1 MTVLT
6 FLAAWA
12 LRSAVVGIAAAVLLG
27 LFRVKDP
34 AVRLAAWTT
43 VLFGSL
49 LIPALN
55 MTLPA
60 VSLPEVPGYDAP
72 TAAARSLDAGNFAT
86 RRPAAQLP
94 KMAVSRQ
101 PAGRPALLLAVYS
114 LGAGFLLLR
123 LVTGLFLS
131 RRLIRR
137 SRPTGRCLAGGL
149 PIHDSSDLTVPAALG
164 PFRPLVVL
172 PRDWREW
179 DAAKLEA
186 ILAHEQSHVRRHD
199 PAVQLLSA
207 LHRALLWF
215 SPLNWWMHNRIVRL
229 AEEASDDAA
238 LAATKD
244 RVSYAETL
252 LQFIERGMQ
261 ATHWEGVAMARYGKA
276 DDRIH
281 RILDGTAI
289 SRGVTRI
296 GLATILAL
304 GAAVVFLAAAAIP
317 GQAQAPLA
325 PVAPAAPGAPEAPQ
339 APASGARDGSKVTRY
354 LIVSGDSMNGSW
366 DSRDERRFKEWR
378 SKYGPHY
385 AWFRQD
391 GRDYI
396 VSDSRT
402 MTQFEDAM
410 APQREVNRRQSVVND
425 HQGEVNRMQ
434 GDVNGHQADV
444 NRAQAEVNRQQGLVN
459 EGNGA
464 QSRVNE
470 LQSEVNRKQGAVNA
484 EQDKVNRQQDGV
496 NREQD
501 TVNQAQD
508 RANALIEKALQA
520 VFDSARWQGLA
531 HEVR

>member
-1 MTVLT
+1 MDRGPVRLTADPGAQYDSARGESAGAGLRRASRAQPRFRQPRDSPASRAITEDGRIAPSCPLAGAAFGSVLT
-6 FLAAWA
+6 
-12 LRSAVVGIAAAVLLG
+12 GTG
-27 LFRVKDP
+27 LP
-34 AVRLAAWTT
+34 
-43 VLFGSL
+43 
-49 LIPALN
+49 
-55 MTLPA
+55 
-60 VSLPEVPGYDAP
+60 
-72 TAAARSLDAGNFAT
+72 
-86 RRPAAQLP
+86 
-94 KMAVSRQ
+94 
-101 PAGRPALLLAVYS
+101 
-114 LGAGFLLLR
+114 LLR
-123 LVTGLFLS
+123 LVTGLLLS
-131 RRLIRR
+131 RRLIRG
-137 SRPTGRCLAGGL
+137 SRPTGRCLEGGS

-179 DAAKLEA
+179 DAVKLEA

-199 PAVQLLSA
+199 PVVQLLSA
-207 LHRALLWF
+207 FHRALLWF
-215 SPLNWWMHNRIVRL
+215 SPLSWWMHNRIVRL

-276 DDRIH
+276 DVRIH
-281 RILDGTAI
+281 RILDGAVI
-289 SRGVTRI
+289 PRGVTRF

-304 GAAVVFLAAAAIP
+304 GAAVLFLAAAAIP

-325 PVAPAAPGAPEAPQ
+325 PMAPVAPAAPQ
-339 APASGARDGSKVTRY
+339 APALGARDESKVTRY
-354 LIVSGDSMNGSW
+354 LIVSGGSMNGAW

-396 VSDSRT
+396 VTDSHT
-402 MTQFEDAM
+402 MAQFEDAM
-410 APQREVNRRQSVVND
+410 APQREVNRCQSVVNS
-425 HQGEVNRMQ
+425 HQAEVNRMQ
-434 GDVNGHQADV
+434 GEVNGHQADV

-459 EGNGA
+459 EGSGA

-484 EQDKVNRQQDGV
+484 EQDQVNRQQGVV

-501 TVNQAQD
+501 AVNQAQD
-508 RANALIEKALQA
+508 RASAEIDKALQA
-520 VFDSARWQGLA
+520 VFDSARRQGLP

>member
-1 MTVLT
+1 MTILM
-6 FLAAWA
+6 FLAAWG
-12 LRSAVVGIAAAVLLG
+12 LRSAVVAIAAAVLLW

-34 AVRLAAWTT
+34 AVRLAAWTA

-55 MTLPA
+55 MALPA
-60 VSLPEVPGYDAP
+60 VSLPEVPGYDEP
-72 TAAARSLDAGNFAT
+72 SDAARSLDSGNLAIH
-86 RRPAAQLP
+86 PPEAQLP
-94 KMAVSRQ
+94 KMAAARQ
-101 PAGRPALLLAVYS
+101 PARRPVLLLAVYS

-123 LVTGLFLS
+123 LVTGLLLS

-137 SRPTGRCLAGGL
+137 SRPTGRCLEGGL

-172 PRDWREW
+172 PQDWREW
-179 DAAKLEA
+179 DTAKLEA

-207 LHRALLWF
+207 FHRALLWF
-215 SPLNWWMHNRIVRL
+215 SPLSWWMHNRIVRL

-289 SRGVTRI
+289 SRGMTRF

-304 GAAVVFLAAAAIP
+304 AAAVVFLAAAAIP

-325 PVAPAAPGAPEAPQ
+325 PMAPIAPAAPQAPQ
-339 APASGARDGSKVTRY
+339 PPALGARDGSKVTRY

-366 DSRDERRFKEWR
+366 DSRDERHLKEWR

-396 VSDSRT
+396 VTDSRT
-402 MTQFEDAM
+402 MAQFEDAT
-410 APQREVNRRQSVVND
+410 APQREVNRRQSEVNS
-425 HQGEVNRMQ
+425 HQAEVNRMQ
-434 GDVNGHQADV
+434 GEVNGRQAAV

-459 EGNGA
+459 GGSGA

-484 EQDKVNRQQDGV
+484 EQDKVNRQQDLV

-508 RANALIEKALQA
+508 RASVEIDKALQA
-520 VFDSARWQGLA
+520 VFDSARQQGLA

>member
-1 MTVLT
+1 MTILI

-12 LRSAVVGIAAAVLLG
+12 LRSAVVAIAAAVLLW

-34 AVRLAAWTT
+34 SVRLAAWTA

-55 MTLPA
+55 ITLPA

-72 TAAARSLDAGNFAT
+72 SAAARSLESGNFAIHQS
-86 RRPAAQLP
+86 AVQLP
-94 KMAVSRQ
+94 KMAASRQ
-101 PAGRPALLLAVYS
+101 PARWPVLLLAVYS
-114 LGAGFLLLR
+114 LGVGFLLLR
-123 LVTGLFLS
+123 LGTGLLLS

-137 SRPTGRCLAGGL
+137 SRPTGRCLEGGL

-172 PRDWREW
+172 PWDWREW

-207 LHRALLWF
+207 FHRALLWF
-215 SPLNWWMHNRIVRL
+215 SPLSWWMHNRIVRL

-289 SRGVTRI
+289 SHGVTRF
-296 GLATILAL
+296 GLATILTL

-317 GQAQAPLA
+317 GQAQAPAL
-325 PVAPAAPGAPEAPQ
+325 
-339 APASGARDGSKVTRY
+339 GARDGSKVTRY

-366 DSRDERRFKEWR
+366 DSRDDRRFKEWR

-396 VSDSRT
+396 VTDSRT
-402 MTQFEDAM
+402 MAQFEDAM
-410 APQREVNRRQSVVND
+410 APQREVNRSQSVVNS
-425 HQGEVNRMQ
+425 HQAEVNRMQ
-434 GDVNGHQADV
+434 GAVNGHQADV
-444 NRAQAEVNRQQGLVN
+444 NRAQAEVNRQQDLVN
-459 EGNGA
+459 EGSGA

-484 EQDKVNRQQDGV
+484 EQDKVNGQQDVV

-501 TVNQAQD
+501 TVNHAQD
-508 RANALIEKALQA
+508 RASAEIDKALQA
-520 VFDSARWQGLA
+520 VFDSARRQGLA

>member
-1 MTVLT
+1 MTITL
-6 FLAAWA
+6 FLASLATWA
-12 LRSAVVGIAAAVLLG
+12 LRSAVVAIAAAVLLR

-34 AVRLAAWTT
+34 SVRLAAWTA

-49 LIPALN
+49 LIPVLN
-55 MTLPA
+55 MILPA
-60 VSLPEVPGYDAP
+60 VSLPEVPGHGAP
-72 TAAARSLDAGNFAT
+72 SAAARSLVSSSFAMHV
-86 RRPAAQLP
+86 PATPLP
-94 KMAVSRQ
+94 KIGEWRQ
-101 PAGRPALLLAVYS
+101 PARWPVLLLAVYS

-123 LVTGLFLS
+123 LVTGLLLS
-131 RRLIRR
+131 RRLMRR
-137 SRPTGRCLAGGL
+137 SRPTGRRLEGGL

-207 LHRALLWF
+207 FHRAVLWF
-215 SPLNWWMHNRIVRL
+215 SPLSWWIHNRMVRL

-276 DDRIH
+276 DDRID
-281 RILDGTAI
+281 RILDGTVL
-289 SRGVTRI
+289 SRGVTRF

-317 GQAQAPLA
+317 GQAQAP
-325 PVAPAAPGAPEAPQ
+325 AA
-339 APASGARDGSKVTRY
+339 GARDGSKVTRY
-354 LIVSGDSMNGSW
+354 LIVSGDSMSGSW
-366 DSRDERRFKEWR
+366 DSRDERRFKDWR
-378 SKYGPHY
+378 AKYGSHY

-396 VSDSRT
+396 VTDSAT
-402 MTQFEDAM
+402 LAQFEDAM
-410 APQREVNRRQSVVND
+410 GPQREVNRRQGVVNG
-425 HQGEVNRMQ
+425 HQADVNRMQ
-434 GDVNGHQADV
+434 GEVNGHQGDV

-459 EGNGA
+459 EGSGA

-470 LQSEVNRKQGAVNA
+470 LQSDVNRKQGGVNA
-484 EQDKVNRQQDGV
+484 EQDKVNRAQDVV

-508 RANALIEKALQA
+508 RASAEIDKALQA
-520 VFDSARWQGLA
+520 VFDSARRQGLA

>member
-1 MTVLT
+1 MTILM
-6 FLAAWA
+6 FLGAWA
-12 LRSAVVGIAAAVLLG
+12 LRSAVVAIAAAVLLW

-34 AVRLAAWTT
+34 SVRLAAWTA

-72 TAAARSLDAGNFAT
+72 SAARSLDSSNFALHP
-86 RRPAAQLP
+86 PAAQLP
-94 KMAVSRQ
+94 KLAASRQ
-101 PAGRPALLLAVYS
+101 PSRWPVLLLAVYS

-123 LVTGLFLS
+123 LVTGLLLS

-137 SRPTGRCLAGGL
+137 SRPTGRCLEGGL
-149 PIHDSSDLTVPAALG
+149 AIHDSSDLTVPAAVG

-186 ILAHEQSHVRRHD
+186 VLAHEQSHVRRHD

-207 LHRALLWF
+207 LHQALLWF
-215 SPLNWWMHNRIVRL
+215 SPLSWWMHNRIVRL

-238 LAATKD
+238 LAATND

-261 ATHWEGVAMARYGKA
+261 ETHWEGVAMARYGKA
-276 DDRIH
+276 DDRID

-289 SRGVTRI
+289 SRGVTRFN
-296 GLATILAL
+296 LATILAL

-325 PVAPAAPGAPEAPQ
+325 PMAPVGPAAPQAPQ
-339 APASGARDGSKVTRY
+339 APALGARDGSKVTRY
-354 LIVSGDSMNGSW
+354 VIVSGDSMSGAW
-366 DSRDERRFKEWR
+366 DSREERRFKEWR
-378 SKYGPHY
+378 SKYGSHY
-385 AWFRQD
+385 AWFQQD
-391 GRDYI
+391 GRDYL
-396 VSDSRT
+396 VTDSRT
-402 MTQFEDAM
+402 MAQFEDAM
-410 APQREVNRRQSVVND
+410 APQREVNRRQSVVNS
-425 HQGEVNRMQ
+425 HQAEVNRMQ
-434 GDVNGHQADV
+434 AEVNGHQADV
-444 NRAQAEVNRQQGLVN
+444 NRAQGDVNRQQGLVN
-459 EGNGA
+459 EGSGA

-470 LQSEVNRKQGAVNA
+470 LQSEVNRKQDAVNA
-484 EQDKVNRQQDGV
+484 EQDAVNRQQDVV

-501 TVNQAQD
+501 TVNRAQD
-508 RANALIEKALQA
+508 RASAEIDKALQA
-520 VFDSARWQGLA
+520 VFDSARRQGLA

>member
-1 MTVLT
+1 MTILM

-12 LRSAVVGIAAAVLLG
+12 LRSALVAIAAAVLLS

-34 AVRLAAWTT
+34 SVKLAAWTA

-72 TAAARSLDAGNFAT
+72 SEAARSLDSGSFAIHP
-86 RRPAAQLP
+86 PAAQLP
-94 KMAVSRQ
+94 KMAASSQ
-101 PAGRPALLLAVYS
+101 PARWPVLLLAVYS

-123 LVTGLFLS
+123 LVTGFVLS
-131 RRLIRR
+131 RRLIRG
-137 SRPTGRCLAGGL
+137 SRPTGRCLEGGL
-149 PIHDSSDLTVPAALG
+149 PIQDSSDLTVPAALG

-199 PAVQLLSA
+199 PVVQVLSA
-207 LHRALLWF
+207 FHRALLWF
-215 SPLNWWMHNRIVRL
+215 SPLSWWMHYRIVRL

-244 RVSYAETL
+244 RISYAETL

-261 ATHWEGVAMARYGKA
+261 ATHWEGVAMARYGKV

-281 RILDGTAI
+281 RILDGTTI
-289 SRGVTRI
+289 SRGVTRF
-296 GLATILAL
+296 GLATILVL

-325 PVAPAAPGAPEAPQ
+325 PRAPVAPAGPQ
-339 APASGARDGSKVTRY
+339 APVLGARDGSKVTRY
-354 LIVSGDSMNGSW
+354 LIVSGDGMNGSW

-378 SKYGPHY
+378 SQYGPHY

-402 MTQFEDAM
+402 MAQFEDAM
-410 APQREVNRRQSVVND
+410 APQREVNRRQSVVNS
-425 HQGEVNRMQ
+425 HQAEVNRMQ
-434 GDVNGHQADV
+434 GEVNGHQADV
-444 NRAQAEVNRQQGLVN
+444 NRAQAEVNRQQDLVN
-459 EGNGA
+459 EGSGA

-484 EQDKVNRQQDGV
+484 EQDKVNRQQDVV

-501 TVNQAQD
+501 TVNEAQD
-508 RANALIEKALQA
+508 RAAAEIDKALQA
-520 VFDSARWQGLA
+520 VFDSARRQGLA

>member
-1 MTVLT
+1 
-6 FLAAWA
+6 
-12 LRSAVVGIAAAVLLG
+12 
-27 LFRVKDP
+27 
-34 AVRLAAWTT
+34 
-43 VLFGSL
+43 
-49 LIPALN
+49 
-55 MTLPA
+55 
-60 VSLPEVPGYDAP
+60 
-72 TAAARSLDAGNFAT
+72 
-86 RRPAAQLP
+86 
-94 KMAVSRQ
+94 
-101 PAGRPALLLAVYS
+101 
-114 LGAGFLLLR
+114 
-123 LVTGLFLS
+123 
-131 RRLIRR
+131 
-137 SRPTGRCLAGGL
+137 
-149 PIHDSSDLTVPAALG
+149 
-164 PFRPLVVL
+164 
-172 PRDWREW
+172 
-179 DAAKLEA
+179 
-186 ILAHEQSHVRRHD
+186 
-199 PAVQLLSA
+199 
-207 LHRALLWF
+207 
-215 SPLNWWMHNRIVRL
+215 
-229 AEEASDDAA
+229 
-238 LAATKD
+238 
-244 RVSYAETL
+244 
-252 LQFIERGMQ
+252 
-261 ATHWEGVAMARYGKA
+261 MARYGKA